1 MSGNCDILFVHPV
14 CANGRYML
22 KKDTN
27 MEKVIVAVSLD
38 GNRATDLIDLME
50 SSTLLQQVDLSLL

>member
-14 CANGRYML
+14 CANWRYML

-50 SSTLLQQVDLSLL
+50 SSTLLHQVDLSLL